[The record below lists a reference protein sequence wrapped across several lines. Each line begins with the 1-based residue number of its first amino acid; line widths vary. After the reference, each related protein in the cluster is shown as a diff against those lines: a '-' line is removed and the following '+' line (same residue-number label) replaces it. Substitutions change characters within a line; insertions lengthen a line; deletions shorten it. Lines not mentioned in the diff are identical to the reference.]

1 MISRIRGTEDILPQ
15 DVNLWRYVEETAHEL
30 CRVFGYGEIRT
41 PIFESTELF
50 NRGVGDTT
58 DVVQKEMYTF
68 LDKGGRSM
76 TLKPEGTATLVRSYI
91 ENSLYANPQPT
102 KLYYIIPCFRYE
114 KPEAGRLREFHQF
127 GLECFGAGTPKTD
140 AEVISLAMTFLDRLG
155 IKNLSLN
162 INNIGCPEC
171 RARYNQKL
179 VEYFSQFKDKLCTTC
194 LGRLEKNPMRIIDC
208 KSEICQ
214 EIAKDAPRMLDY
226 LCEECGNHFEETKQ
240 GLETLGI
247 SYKINPNIVRGLDYY
262 TKTVFEII
270 ADIDGSSLTV
280 CGGGRYNGLVEQLGG
295 KPTEGIGFAAG
306 IERLVM
312 LMKAQGIAERICEN
326 APQIYVGTIGANADV
341 FSQKLVYELRKHGV
355 YVEND
360 LLSRSVKAQMKYANK
375 ICAKY
380 SMILGDDEVAKNT
393 AALKNMESGEE
404 TEISLDAS
412 EIIAYLESQEE
423 N

>member
-1 MISRIRGTEDILPQ
+1 MITKIRGTEDILPN
-15 DVNLWRYVEETAHEL
+15 DCGLWRYVEETAREL

-41 PIFESTELF
+41 PVFENTELF

-127 GLECFGAGTPKTD
+127 GIECFGAETAKTD
-140 AEVISLAMTFLDRLG
+140 AEIIALAMTFLDRLG
-155 IKNLSLN
+155 IKNLKLN
-162 INNIGCPEC
+162 INNIGCPKC
-171 RARYNQKL
+171 RAEYNKKL
-179 VEYFSQFKDKLCTTC
+179 VEYFSRFKDRLCTTC

-208 KSEICQ
+208 KSEVCSG
-214 EIAKDAPRMLDY
+214 IAENAPRMLDY
-226 LCEECGNHFEETKQ
+226 LCEDCSKHFEETK
-240 GLETLGI
+240 LNLDNLSIDYT
-247 SYKINPNIVRGLDYY
+247 INPNIVRGLDYY

-306 IERLVM
+306 LERLIM
-312 LMKAQGIAERICEN
+312 IMKSQGIMPKSLEN
-326 APQIYVGTIGANADV
+326 APEIFIGTIGKDAEQFA
-341 FSQKLVYELRKHGV
+341 QRLVYELRINGI
-355 YVEND
+355 YAEND
-360 LLSRSVKAQMKYANK
+360 LLLRSVKAQMKYANK
-375 ICAKY
+375 INAKY
-380 SMILGDDEVAKNT
+380 SMILGDDEVKENT
-393 AALKNMESGEE
+393 ASLKNMESGEE
-404 TEISLDAS
+404 VQIELSAEKIIESLKK
-412 EIIAYLESQEE
+412 
-423 N
+423 